1 MCSLVVL
8 VLGSTDA
15 IGAVSSTSMVPF
27 SFGCFY
33 NEVLG
38 PTSLVWCCIH
48 GPLGIAMGFGTSLSK
63 EGKRMG
69 SQRKVVNG
77 DVEKRGS

>member
-1 MCSLVVL
+1 
-8 VLGSTDA
+8 
-15 IGAVSSTSMVPF
+15 
-27 SFGCFY
+27 
-33 NEVLG
+33 
-38 PTSLVWCCIH
+38 
-48 GPLGIAMGFGTSLSK
+48 MGFGTSLGK